1 MKKREPINQ
10 IADSRLRSRPQTP
23 VHFFLTAWDPGPP
36 EKWQITTFLS
46 QKADMAASATRGPH
60 IEKLSDGPRGL
71 ECTAHAWREKTFPR
85 ARVRPRSSH
94 GKMLETNDQNRKKA
108 HGRNKSQI
116 GDRDRGC
123 PACKFLICQTK
134 IRQRN
139 IKPVQLIAAMIQIG
153 PEHSAQPRARK
164 SKSQASQRGARW
176 FLLASN

>member
-71 ECTAHAWREKTFPR
+71 ECTAHASREKSFPR
-85 ARVRPRSSH
+85 ARVRPRTSH
-94 GKMLETNDQNRKKA
+94 AQILEPNNHNSKKA
-108 HGRNKSQI
+108 HGYNKSQI

-123 PACKFLICQTK
+123 PASKFLTCNTK
-134 IRQRN
+134 ARQQN
-139 IKPVQLIAAMIQIG
+139 VKPMQFIASMIQI
-153 PEHSAQPRARK
+153 
-164 SKSQASQRGARW
+164 
-176 FLLASN
+176 